1 MSEILPSI
9 TSDEI
14 DHEQALE
21 AARREEEIKADKPP
35 HHSD

>member
-14 DHEQALE
+14 DNEPDTT
-21 AARREEEIKADKPP
+21 RDEEIKGDKPP
-35 HHSD
+35 HHG